1 MGHVDGAGFLH
12 AGDGGKRP
20 DGSAIRRSGPAPGPT
35 WSATRAGR
43 AESRPGLSHVVPRVR
58 PRLRPAARGH
68 ARHVDAPS
76 PRAIDQ
82 RHGAPYPGVAVPYRF
97 AASLEA
103 TEDHR
108 FVSEPGIDPFAVA
121 RVFYSYLSGRGDQGG
136 ATLYQQL
143 AKMLYTPG
151 RTGVAAETE
160 QVALAVKLKYGYD
173 GAEILR
179 LYADVA
185 YFGHGFYGLEE
196 ASCGYFGARPDQLSW
211 PQAALLAS
219 LVQAPTT
226 DDPIDHPAAG
236 LAREQ
241 HVIGRLVAGRCDS
254 QADANTYLA
263 VPPQQLAEPRSG
275 VCHGCC
281 RSGCLGRRWPACGAR
296 PRSGARPGLMRAGA
310 VWLTGPGVPRDGSPA
325 RRRPWPPCPP
335 RSPPAARTA
344 PGPSGPWRPRP
355 TCGKTRTGTG
365 SQARCRRPER
375 RCTRPCSC
383 PGPRRQ
389 SAQYTRSR
397 SAGRSR

>member
-1 MGHVDGAGFLH
+1 MERASYMQGTAGSDQTAPPF
-12 AGDGGKRP
+12 AAP
-20 DGSAIRRSGPAPGPT
+20 DLRQGSRGRRQLVLVARRFALACLTLLLACALAFGLLLVITPAT
-35 WSATRAGR
+35 SN
-43 AESRPGLSHVVPRVR
+43 
-58 PRLRPAARGH
+58 
-68 ARHVDAPS
+68 APQLA
-76 PRAIDQ
+76 RAIDQ

-108 FVSEPGIDPFAVA
+108 FASEPGIDPFAVA

-160 QVALAVKLKYGYD
+160 QVALAVKLKYGYS

-185 YFGHGFYGLEE
+185 YFGHGFYGLEA

-211 PQAALLAS
+211 PQAALLAG

-241 HVIGRLVAGRCDS
+241 HVIGRLVVVGALS
-254 QADANTYLA
+254 QAQARAYLA
-263 VPPQQLAEPRSG
+263 VPLGSLLSHAGS
-275 VCHGCC
+275 CHG
-281 RSGCLGRRWPACGAR
+281 
-296 PRSGARPGLMRAGA
+296 
-310 VWLTGPGVPRDGSPA
+310 
-325 RRRPWPPCPP
+325 
-335 RSPPAARTA
+335 
-344 PGPSGPWRPRP
+344 
-355 TCGKTRTGTG
+355 
-365 SQARCRRPER
+365 
-375 RCTRPCSC
+375 
-383 PGPRRQ
+383 
-389 SAQYTRSR
+389 
-397 SAGRSR
+397 